1 MIRLMKLLIL
11 GGGVFLGAAALDA
24 AVRRGHAATVFNR
37 GRSRTA
43 WPAGVEAIAGDR
55 VADLGR
61 LAGQR
66 WDAVIDTCGYV
77 PTDVRAS
84 AQALRES
91 GCYLFVSSIS
101 VYAKTDH
108 APLRETD
115 ALASAA
121 GIAPDDRNPEHYG
134 PQKAAC
140 EAEVTAVFGE
150 RALLVRPGL
159 IVGPGDRSGRF
170 SHWPWRAA
178 IGGTMLVPD
187 VADGEPL
194 QFIDVRD
201 LGEWMVG
208 ALEQQER
215 GVFNATGPVSDDP
228 AEASI
233 DWSTLIAA
241 CRAEVAARGIAPA
254 EPVRVPEALL
264 LEQKV
269 QSWSELP
276 LWLPSSNP
284 EYAGFNRADLAR
296 ARAAGLFT
304 RPLRDTI
311 AAVLDEGV
319 PHDPDDRR
327 RKGKLT
333 LEREATLVA
342 KFAKVVS
349 PPIGDR

>member
-1 MIRLMKLLIL
+1 MKILII
-11 GGGVFLGAAALDA
+11 GGGVFLGAATLDA
-24 AVRRGHAATVFNR
+24 AVGRGHAVTVFNR

-43 WPAGVEAIAGDR
+43 WPAGVEAIEGDR
-55 VADLGR
+55 VADLAR
-61 LAGQR
+61 LAHRR

-77 PTDVRAS
+77 PLDVRAS
-84 AQALRES
+84 ALALQES

-101 VYAKTDH
+101 VYAKTDR

-121 GIAPDDRNPEHYG
+121 GIAPDDRNLEHYG

-140 EAEVTAVFGE
+140 EAEVAAVFGE

-178 IGGTMLVPD
+178 GGGTMLVPD

-201 LGEWMVG
+201 LGDWMVR
-208 ALEQQER
+208 ALEQNER
-215 GVFNATGPVSDDP
+215 GVFNATGPVNDDA
-228 AEASI
+228 AESVV
-233 DWSTLIAA
+233 DWTTLIDA
-241 CRAEVAARGIAPA
+241 CRAEVRARGIEPA
-254 EPVRVPEALL
+254 EPVRVAETLL
-264 LEQKV
+264 LDEKV
-269 QSWSELP
+269 QPWTELP
-276 LWLPSSNP
+276 LWLPSSDP
-284 EYAGFNRADLAR
+284 DCAGFNRADLAR
-296 ARAAGLFT
+296 ARAAGLRT
-304 RPLRDTI
+304 RPLRETI

-319 PHDPDDRR
+319 PSDPDDRR

-333 LEREATLVA
+333 REREAALVA
-342 KFAKVVS
+342 AA
-349 PPIGDR
+349 GRAEDR